1 MADLSSLTLEQ
12 KVGQLF
18 CIAFGRHSPGAQR
31 LAKSEL
37 AGRRIDTYDDDP
49 GQVAELVA
57 RYELGGAIC
66 FPTKDEGDDPEHIR
80 RVVDRLQAA
89 APLPLLIGADQE
101 MGTVARVRHRATSLP
116 GAMAYAA
123 IGAAEG
129 LDAGLAAATTAAKIT
144 ARELLAV
151 GVTVNFAPT
160 ADVNVNPKN
169 PVIGVR
175 SFGSDPAEVA
185 AYVTAQVRAYQQAGV
200 AASAK
205 HFPGHGDTAVDSH
218 LDLPTIT
225 HDLATWEATDL
236 PPFAAAIEAG
246 VELVMTGHLALPAVD
261 PSGDPGTVSRP
272 ILTGLLRERLG
283 FTGVIVTDALDMA
296 GARARYDDGELAVRA
311 LAAGVDL
318 LLMPVDVGRAI
329 AAVLAAVESGTLPQA
344 RIDESAA
351 RILALKSRLGV
362 VPPAPPRL
370 AEAADVATAHALTL
384 RSLTVLRESAPVA
397 GEVALVGAL
406 GRAGTPLA
414 AGLFAAD
421 CMVTSVDCGLEPDA
435 AQVEAAVAAAQ
446 ASGRVVVVTS
456 SAWRYPPQHVLL
468 DALAAIGVPLTMV
481 AVREPYDAALAP
493 AEAGILL
500 TYGDAAGAA
509 RAAADVLTG
518 RGQAG
523 GRLPV
528 DIPDAFSRGA
538 GL

>member
-1 MADLSSLTLEQ
+1 M
-12 KVGQLF
+12 
-18 CIAFGRHSPGAQR
+18 
-31 LAKSEL
+31 
-37 AGRRIDTYDDDP
+37 
-49 GQVAELVA
+49 
-57 RYELGGAIC
+57 
-66 FPTKDEGDDPEHIR
+66 
-80 RVVDRLQAA
+80 
-89 APLPLLIGADQE
+89 
-101 MGTVARVRHRATSLP
+101 
-116 GAMAYAA
+116 
-123 IGAAEG
+123 
-129 LDAGLAAATTAAKIT
+129 AAT
-144 ARELLAV
+144 
-151 GVTVNFAPT
+151 
-160 ADVNVNPKN
+160 
-169 PVIGVR
+169 
-175 SFGSDPAEVA
+175 
-185 AYVTAQVRAYQQAGV
+185 
-200 AASAK
+200 AK

-283 FTGVIVTDALDMA
+283 FSGVIVTDALDMA

-329 AAVLAAVESGTLPQA
+329 AAVLAAVESGSLPLA

-351 RILALKSRLGV
+351 RVLALKSRLGV

-370 AEAADVATAHALTL
+370 AEPADVATAHALTQ
-384 RSLTVLRESAPVA
+384 RSLTVLRGSAAVT

-421 CMVTSVDCGLEPDA
+421 CKVTSVDCGLEPDA

-446 ASGRVVVVTS
+446 ASGQVVAVTS
-456 SAWRYPPQHVLL
+456 SAWRYPPQRVLL

-500 TYGDAAGAA
+500 TYGDTAGAA

-528 DIPDAFSRGA
+528 DIPGAFDRGA
-538 GL
+538 GI